1 VGAITAIIQTAMVVM
16 GAIVLL
22 VGSFV
27 AFYFYYTMSG
37 QEEGE

>member
-1 VGAITAIIQTAMVVM
+1 MGAITAIIQTAMVVM
-16 GAIVLL
+16 GAIVFL
-22 VGSFV
+22 VASLV